1 MSAGGTPGSRDA
13 GPPPDRTPPGPRP
26 ETLSAEDDAWLGDL
40 AARIARRGLTAPAV
54 LWLESLRPVSFLGSQ
69 VLHFLS
75 PIVQLV
81 VPTASLPRLAEI
93 LEERSHLERMLEHL
107 ETAADAGDASGDR
120 SSASDPDAGSE
131 T

>member
-1 MSAGGTPGSRDA
+1 MSAGGTPGRRDA
-13 GPPPDRTPPGPRP
+13 GPPPGRKPPGPRP
-26 ETLSAEDDAWLGDL
+26 ETLSAEDDAWLGEL
-40 AARIARRGLTAPAV
+40 AGRIARRGLTAPAV

-81 VPTASLPRLAEI
+81 VPAASLPRLAEI

-107 ETAADAGDASGDR
+107 ETVVDAGEASGGR
-120 SSASDPDAGSE
+120 SPASDPDAGSE